1 MAETDLFANDL
12 LEEAKRFLEKA
23 GDSSDPSAK
32 MASLHAALMLSFCA
46 LEAHINAIG
55 DELST
60 QTSLSVHE
68 KGILLERDVRL
79 KEGDFRI
86 SNSSRMSKLEDRIE
100 LLYAKFSGTPLDRSM
115 TSWSGRLSEAIN
127 LRHQLTHARTAP
139 TISDAAV
146 QGTMQAIIDTLDAL
160 YKVIYKR
167 PFPSAGRGLTSRL
180 SF

>member
-55 DELST
+55 DDLST

-115 TSWSGRLSEAIN
+115 TSWSGRLSERSSTHWMHSTKSSTNGLSLLLAGA
-127 LRHQLTHARTAP
+127 LHHVSVSERH
-139 TISDAAV
+139 AV
-146 QGTMQAIIDTLDAL
+146 
-160 YKVIYKR
+160 YVIRIEKSWRRERDSNPRY
-167 PFPSAGRGLTSRL
+167 P
-180 SF
+180 